1 MSVYKNSLTGKEKA
15 AILLISLGP
24 DLSSQVLKHMRE
36 EDIDALTLEIA
47 ATRRIDQDVR
57 DQVLTEFSE
66 MAIAQQYVDQGG
78 IEYATSVLEKALGAE
93 KADGVLSR
101 LTASLQ
107 VKPFD
112 FARKAEAAQ
121 LLNFLESEAPQTIA
135 LVLSYLSPGQA
146 AAVMAS
152 LSPELQVEVSRRIA
166 AMEGTNPEVIKE
178 IERVLERKIVAVVG
192 QDYTKIGG
200 IGSIVD
206 ILNNVDRQTEKT
218 ILTSLDVEAPDLS
231 EEIKRRMFLFEDIVF
246 LDDRAVQQFLR
257 EVDMSQD
264 LPLALKGASEE
275 VREKMYRNLSSRAV
289 ETLKE
294 SIDYL
299 GPVRMRDVEEAQQ
312 RIVAVIR
319 RLEDQGQIIIAR
331 GGGQEIL
338 V

>member
-78 IEYATSVLEKALGAE
+78 IEYAKSVLEKALGAE

-135 LVLSYLSPGQA
+135 LVLPFARSG
-146 AAVMAS
+146 
-152 LSPELQVEVSRRIA
+152 SRRD
-166 AMEGTNPEVIKE
+166 G
-178 IERVLERKIVAVVG
+178 VLKPR
-192 QDYTKIGG
+192 TSS
-200 IGSIVD
+200 GS
-206 ILNNVDRQTEKT
+206 L
-218 ILTSLDVEAPDLS
+218 
-231 EEIKRRMFLFEDIVF
+231 
-246 LDDRAVQQFLR
+246 
-257 EVDMSQD
+257 
-264 LPLALKGASEE
+264 
-275 VREKMYRNLSSRAV
+275 
-289 ETLKE
+289 
-294 SIDYL
+294 
-299 GPVRMRDVEEAQQ
+299 
-312 RIVAVIR
+312 
-319 RLEDQGQIIIAR
+319 
-331 GGGQEIL
+331 
-338 V
+338 